1 VTAVVLF
8 LQILLVLG
16 AIDMAVGGALLGL
29 VWLQYRRQRE
39 QCERLGL
46 PTPKPATKQFLFL
59 GGVVLLGFVVT
70 CAALV
75 LFIRG

>member
-1 VTAVVLF
+1 VQTVIQL
-8 LQILLVLG
+8 LLVLG

-29 VWLQYRRQRE
+29 VWLQHRRQRE
-39 QCERLGL
+39 QCERFGL
-46 PTPKPATKQFLFL
+46 PVPKPATGQFLFL
-59 GGVVLLGFVVT
+59 GGVVALGFVTT

>member
-1 VTAVVLF
+1 MQTVIQL
-8 LQILLVLG
+8 LLVLG

-29 VWLQYRRQRE
+29 VWLQHRRQRE

-46 PTPKPATKQFLFL
+46 PVPKPATGQFLFL
-59 GGVVLLGFVVT
+59 GGVVALGFVTT